1 MTEKSVENKTTA
13 DLLNQLAKLA
23 EKDWESGGK
32 YEVLI
37 GELRNREPFLEILGE
52 DWDTSL
58 PAVWKVIE
66 ELREEIKLLKRHS
79 HNEKNGD
86 VLVRI

>member
-1 MTEKSVENKTTA
+1 MAEKSVENKKTTEIL
-13 DLLNQLAKLA
+13 DQLAKLT
-23 EKDWESGGK
+23 EDDWKSGGK

-37 GELRNREPFLEILGE
+37 GELRNREPFLEILDE
-52 DWDTSL
+52 DWDTGL
-58 PAVWKVIE
+58 PKVWEAIE